1 MALGKSEFPY
11 NLFIEIDLEYLEYLR
26 VLMNLVVS
34 NVSYLPYSAIL
45 QYRSSDDL
53 PGPQEAGSAEGEAE
67 AEAEADGVPR
77 VPPNHSKLDHFS
89 IETHG
94 FGDPPF

>member
-1 MALGKSEFPY
+1 
-11 NLFIEIDLEYLEYLR
+11 
-26 VLMNLVVS
+26 MNLVVS

-77 VPPNHSKLDHFS
+77 VPPNHSKVIKSGSTYSKSLMTID
-89 IETHG
+89 
-94 FGDPPF
+94 DY